1 MVKNDTKIYT
11 RHRIKLP
18 KITEDRNKRK
28 IIKILL
34 ILVIAI
40 TIVRAVLLSIN
51 PIIEEKCKT
60 VAKSIAT
67 KISNE
72 QATLVMAK
80 YTYEDL
86 INVIKD
92 ENGNIKLKNT
102 SQNTINE
109 ANQILL
115 KSKKYPTE
123 WYPLKNYS
131 VYSSKK
137 FKKATKNAFASA
149 MTSWLT
155 TKIPSPQIIVGAA
168 VSAYV
173 TYYFVNSDECNVYFR
188 YLYYYRIVGPTK
200 FDKNGNAI
208 PQYELKRKMTTSK
221 NKKFTSGQN
230 KTQTKKSS
238 ILTW

>member
-1 MVKNDTKIYT
+1 M
-11 RHRIKLP
+11 
-18 KITEDRNKRK
+18 
-28 IIKILL
+28 IKIKVVVILMVAIMGITAVPIQASEKQGDSKKQENKATQVISDEEQELL
-34 ILVIAI
+34 
-40 TIVRAVLLSIN
+40 
-51 PIIEEKCKT
+51 KK
-60 VAKSIAT
+60 
-67 KISNE
+67 
-72 QATLVMAK
+72 
-80 YTYEDL
+80 ED
-86 INVIKD
+86 IQVVSD

-115 KSKKYPTE
+115 KSKK

>member
-1 MVKNDTKIYT
+1 M
-11 RHRIKLP
+11 
-18 KITEDRNKRK
+18 
-28 IIKILL
+28 IKIKVVVILMVAIMGITAVPIQASEKQGDSKKQENKATQVISDEEQELL
-34 ILVIAI
+34 
-40 TIVRAVLLSIN
+40 
-51 PIIEEKCKT
+51 KK
-60 VAKSIAT
+60 
-67 KISNE
+67 
-72 QATLVMAK
+72 
-80 YTYEDL
+80 ED
-86 INVIKD
+86 IQVVSD

-221 NKKFTSGQN
+221 NKKLTSGQN
-230 KTQTKKSS
+230 KTHTKKSS

>member
-1 MVKNDTKIYT
+1 M
-11 RHRIKLP
+11 
-18 KITEDRNKRK
+18 
-28 IIKILL
+28 IKIKVVVILMVAIMGITAVPIQASEKQGDSKKQENKATQVISDEQELL
-34 ILVIAI
+34 
-40 TIVRAVLLSIN
+40 
-51 PIIEEKCKT
+51 KK
-60 VAKSIAT
+60 
-67 KISNE
+67 
-72 QATLVMAK
+72 
-80 YTYEDL
+80 ED
-86 INVIKD
+86 IQVVSD

>member
-1 MVKNDTKIYT
+1 MV
-11 RHRIKLP
+11 
-18 KITEDRNKRK
+18 
-28 IIKILL
+28 
-34 ILVIAI
+34 
-40 TIVRAVLLSIN
+40 S
-51 PIIEEKCKT
+51 
-60 VAKSIAT
+60 
-67 KISNE
+67 
-72 QATLVMAK
+72 
-80 YTYEDL
+80 
-86 INVIKD
+86 D